1 MFPSSPPRVRIGRR
15 GLLRAAVPVGLLAAA
30 ASCGRGAPPPAADPG
45 GGIALVYRGP
55 ASCDGCSEAVAA
67 LLSLAVPGLQV
78 AYCGPGERTALS
90 ARSLAG
96 AAMYAQ
102 PGGDDLGP
110 AWTVMRGHAADI
122 RAFVRGGGCYLGF
135 CLGGYLAGFDP
146 GFGLLPGDSGEYTT
160 SPGAS
165 VRTTDNTVVAL
176 RWRGRLRHA
185 FFQDGPLFT
194 LDAGKATV
202 LATYTTG
209 PVAAAVAA
217 YGAGRVGVVGPHP
230 EADVSWYADNG
241 LTNPDGIQVDLGRDF
256 VRTALGRAAG

>member
-15 GLLRAAVPVGLLAAA
+15 GLLRAAVPVGLVAAA
-30 ASCGRGAPPPAADPG
+30 ASCGRGAPPQAADPG

-90 ARSLAG
+90 
-96 AAMYAQ
+96 
-102 PGGDDLGP
+102 
-110 AWTVMRGHAADI
+110 WTVMRGYAADI

-241 LTNPDGIQVDLGRDF
+241 LTNPDGIHVDLGRDF